1 MQFNGKNMTKIT
13 VLLALCAG
21 LSYPAANAQIAP
33 TWPDNN
39 KIAVS
44 LSYDDALVSQL
55 DNAVPAL
62 NEYNFKASF
71 YIVPNSA
78 NVQSR
83 MADWQAL
90 ASQGHEL
97 GNHSL
102 FHPCSASKANR
113 EWVNEEQNL
122 DNYTAARAIR
132 EVLTANVFLQALD
145 GKTQRTFTPPC
156 FDTQAAGNDF
166 IEPLKAHFVAIKGLD
181 QSERSVL
188 WAPSDVTGQQ
198 LIEYVKNVPA
208 KTQLINL
215 LFHGVGG
222 DHLSISV
229 TAHAQLLAFLA
240 ANKEKYYVDSY
251 INIMQ
256 QQAKE

>member
-33 TWPDNN
+33 TWADNN

-71 YIVPNSA
+71 YIMPNSA

-145 GKTQRTFTPPC
+145 GKTQRTFN
-156 FDTQAAGNDF
+156 AA
-166 IEPLKAHFVAIKGLD
+166 
-181 QSERSVL
+181 
-188 WAPSDVTGQQ
+188 
-198 LIEYVKNVPA
+198 
-208 KTQLINL
+208 L
-215 LFHGVGG
+215 L
-222 DHLSISV
+222 
-229 TAHAQLLAFLA
+229 
-240 ANKEKYYVDSY
+240 
-251 INIMQ
+251 
-256 QQAKE
+256 

>member
-1 MQFNGKNMTKIT
+1 MTKIT
-13 VLLALCAG
+13 VLMALFAG
-21 LSYPAANAQIAP
+21 FSFPAANAQRIP

-39 KIAVS
+39 KIAIS
-44 LSYDDALVSQL
+44 LSYDDALASQL

-62 NEYNFKASF
+62 NKYNFKASF

-83 MADWQAL
+83 MAEWQAL
-90 ASQGHEL
+90 ASEGHEL

-102 FHPCSASKANR
+102 FHPCSASKASR
-113 EWVNEEQNL
+113 EWVSEEQNL
-122 DNYTAARAIR
+122 DNYTAERAIR

-166 IEPLKAHFVAIKGLD
+166 IEPLKAHFVAIKGLE
-181 QSERSVL
+181 QSERAVL
-188 WAPSDVTGQQ
+188 WAPSAVTGQQ
-198 LIEYVKNVPA
+198 LIDYVKSA
-208 KTQLINL
+208 SEKAQLINL
-215 LFHGVGG
+215 LFHGIGA
-222 DHLSISV
+222 DHLSVSV
-229 TAHAQLLAFLA
+229 AAHAQLLAYLA

-251 INIMQ
+251 INIMEK
-256 QQAKE
+256 QAKE